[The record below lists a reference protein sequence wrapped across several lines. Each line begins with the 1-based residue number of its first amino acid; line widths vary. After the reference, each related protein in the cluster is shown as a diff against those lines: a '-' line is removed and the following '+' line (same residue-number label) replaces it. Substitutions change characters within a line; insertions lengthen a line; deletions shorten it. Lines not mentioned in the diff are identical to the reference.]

1 MDIIEVKRLIDDK
14 KNNVLIPMVQSMSEN
29 FAKTFETG
37 VEVGIEIG
45 KGLNPNYARVWHK
58 ASEEPDENK
67 EVFYEWDTSDAIWH
81 EVGFYHKDT
90 KDFSKDH
97 KHQRYM
103 SEVAK
108 WAYVEDLV
116 L

>member
-1 MDIIEVKRLIDDK
+1 MDIKDVQKLITEK
-14 KNNVLIPMVQSMSEN
+14 KDNVLIPMVQSMSEN
-29 FAKTFETG
+29 FAKCFETG

-45 KGLNPNYARVWHK
+45 KAIHPKVWHK
-58 ASEEPDENK
+58 PSEEPNEYK
-67 EVFYEWDTSDAIWH
+67 KVFYEWDTDVAIGH
-81 EVGFYHKDT
+81 DVGFYHKDT

-108 WAYVEDLV
+108 WAYVEDLAAF
-116 L
+116 

>member
-1 MDIIEVKRLIDDK
+1 MAGFFIFSIACLCLAGAFLLAVLAYIANFNLWKPK
-14 KNNVLIPMVQSMSEN
+14 KI
-29 FAKTFETG
+29 
-37 VEVGIEIG
+37 
-45 KGLNPNYARVWHK
+45 WHK
-58 ASEEPDENK
+58 PSEEPNEYK
-67 EVFYEWDTSDAIWH
+67 KVFYEWNTDVVIGHD
-81 EVGFYHKDT
+81 VGFYHKDT

-116 L
+116 AF

>member
-1 MDIIEVKRLIDDK
+1 MAKFIEEL
-14 KNNVLIPMVQSMSEN
+14 EN
-29 FAKTFETG
+29 EAECYAQG
-37 VEVGIEIG
+37 YAEVGYDEDEIASVRDAFIDG
-45 KGLNPNYARVWHK
+45 AKWQRNCVWHK
-58 ASEEPDENK
+58 PSEEPDEDK
-67 EVFYEWDTSDAIWH
+67 EVFYEWDTADAILH

-116 L
+116 AF